1 MLTAILL
8 AIYDLIMG
16 YIYTYIQNI
25 IAYNCIYFCAYQPS
39 MKIAYRNINFNMTFL
54 KLVLLTSESS
64 FSVQLSLNIIWLM
77 TAP

>member
-1 MLTAILL
+1 MLTASLL

-39 MKIAYRNINFNMTFL
+39 MNIAYRNNNFNMTFL
-54 KLVLLTSESS
+54 KSY
-64 FSVQLSLNIIWLM
+64 
-77 TAP
+77 